1 MLTAHQLDKLEQLYT
16 ARMRMVPLPL
26 KCRGLQDPA
35 EQWQIFQLQR
45 HSEDQYYLIPTAHG
59 RRRVPPLH
67 AFYTFVILRDDPG
80 RVYCGLQGGLPSQI
94 EFEVEGHTS
103 LSMRAPVLY
112 AGSIQFDRGRLVSWT
127 NGSGHYR
134 PPASLAT
141 VNLIPAVQRLLPKEK
156 FQDIL
161 GPMHPRN

>member
-1 MLTAHQLDKLEQLYT
+1 MLTAHQLDKLERIYA
-16 ARMRMVPLPL
+16 ARTRMVPLPL
-26 KCRGLQDPA
+26 QEQGYQDPA

-45 HSEDQYYLIPTAHG
+45 HSEDHYYLIPTAHG
-59 RRRVPPLH
+59 RPRVPPVQ
-67 AFYTFVILRDDPG
+67 AFYTFVILQDDPG
-80 RVYCGLQGGLPSQI
+80 RVYCGLAGGLASRI

-112 AGSIQFDRGRLVSWT
+112 AGTILFNQGRLVRWT

-134 PPASLAT
+134 PPGSLAT

-156 FQDIL
+156 FQDIFSL
-161 GPMHPRN
+161 MSPRD